1 MIAKGVAKRYAKAL
15 FELADEQNLVDKIG
29 QSLET
34 IAGALETSE
43 ELWAVVENPKY
54 VPDIK
59 RNVIRA
65 LAERAFAPPIL
76 ANTLMMLVQRGRLR
90 HLRAI
95 SNAFQTMA
103 EEKAGR
109 VRAEVV
115 SASALP
121 EAYYRELETAL
132 GEVTGKKVTIVR
144 RTDPSLIGGV
154 VTSIGGT
161 VFDGSIRN
169 RLKDIRHQLLFAS
182 LHPQSSPVET

>member
-1 MIAKGVAKRYAKAL
+1 MIASSVAKRYAKAL
-15 FELADEQNLVDKIG
+15 FELADEQNQIEKVG
-29 QSLET
+29 GALET
-34 IAGALETSE
+34 IAGALDSSA

-54 VPDIK
+54 LPELK

-65 LAERAFAPPIL
+65 LAERAFAPPMLIN
-76 ANTLMMLVQRGRLR
+76 ALMMLVNRGRLR
-90 HLRAI
+90 HIRAI
-95 SNAFQTMA
+95 TDAFQRMA

-115 SASALP
+115 SASTLP

-132 GEVTGKKVTIVR
+132 AEVTGKKITLVR

-154 VTSIGGT
+154 VASIGGT

-169 RLKDIRHQLLFAS
+169 RLKDIRHQLMVAA
-182 LHPQSSPVET
+182 LHPQSGTAES